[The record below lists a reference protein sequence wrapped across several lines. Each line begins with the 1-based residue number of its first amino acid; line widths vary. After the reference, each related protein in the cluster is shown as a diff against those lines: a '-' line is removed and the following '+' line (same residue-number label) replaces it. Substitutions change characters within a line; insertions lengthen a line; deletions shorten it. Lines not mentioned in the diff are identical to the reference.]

1 MKSDVMQS
9 IVQIEAEILNGL
21 VTEVK
26 ETLATGIK
34 KAKKTERS
42 FGIVDLW
49 NIRRNARSASS
60 YFRK

>member
-21 VTEVK
+21 VAEVK
-26 ETLATGIK
+26 ETLATNIK
-34 KAKKTERS
+34 KTKKPERS

-49 NIRRNARSASS
+49 NIRRNARSAAS

>member
-1 MKSDVMQS
+1 MVSDLMQS
-9 IVQIEAEILNGL
+9 IVQIEAEILNDL

-26 ETLATGIK
+26 ETLATDIK
-34 KAKKTERS
+34 KAKKPERS

-49 NIRRNARSASS
+49 NIRRNAKTAGS

>member
-1 MKSDVMQS
+1 MVSDLMQS
-9 IVQIEAEILNGL
+9 IVQIEAEILNDL

-26 ETLATGIK
+26 ETLATDIK
-34 KAKKTERS
+34 KTKKPERS

-49 NIRRNARSASS
+49 NIRRNAKTAGS

>member
-9 IVQIEAEILNGL
+9 ILQIESEILNGL

-26 ETLATGIK
+26 ETLAKDIK
-34 KAKKTERS
+34 KNKKPERS

-49 NIRRNARSASS
+49 NIRRNARTAGS